1 MIRETYKG
9 RQLKATKGKSYG
21 KSRIV
26 VNGTECGEWLG
37 TQADVIE
44 WAKRTID
51 DVDARPFE
59 GRWAECWYEPGTY
72 ELNEI
77 GHVAAPGGVCSCD
90 LCKAEPWNS
99 CQNITAGG
107 VCVCDHCMKPYLAA
121 KPTEVEGETAKEA
134 EAAEPV
140 TVPAA
145 TWTDTTNRL
154 GRPYADANRW
164 EVAANGTTYT
174 VERSMSAYHI
184 WNDGEW
190 LGMHGNKG
198 EVEAAITALA
208 PTEEVVE
215 EVTKTEEASDTDIVK
230 TFETKADEI
239 AKANGWTIA
248 RAETVMLRYLRDTSP
263 AEAAT
268 IAEALLQRTRQAA

>member
-9 RQLKATKGKSYG
+9 RQLKAVKGKSFG
-21 KSRIV
+21 KSRIS

-51 DVDARPFE
+51 DVDSRPFE
-59 GRWAECWYEPGTY
+59 GRWNECWYEPGTY
-72 ELNEI
+72 ELNEH
-77 GHVAAPGGVCSCD
+77 GHVVAPGGICSCD
-90 LCKAEPWNS
+90 YCEKRRIQPCA
-99 CQNITAGG
+99 NITAGG
-107 VCVCDHCMKPYLAA
+107 VCVCDHCMKPYLADSA
-121 KPTEVEGETAKEA
+121 EKTAPEI
-134 EAAEPV
+134 
-140 TVPAA
+140 
-145 TWTDTTNRL
+145 TWTDKTDRR

-164 EVAANGTTYT
+164 EITANGTAYT

-190 LGMHGNKG
+190 LGMHANKAG
-198 EVEAAITALA
+198 VEAAITALA
-208 PTEEVVE
+208 PAKEAVE
-215 EVTKTEEASDTDIVK
+215 EVTKTEEASDADVIK
-230 TFETKADEI
+230 AFETKADEI
-239 AKANGWTIA
+239 AKANGWTVT

-268 IAEALLQRTRQAA
+268 IAAALQKRRDLAA

>member
-59 GRWAECWYEPGTY
+59 GRWAECWYAPGTY

-90 LCKAEPWNS
+90 LCKTEPWNS

-107 VCVCDHCMKPYLAA
+107 VCVCDHCMKPHLADS
-121 KPTEVEGETAKEA
+121 VEQETG
-134 EAAEPV
+134 AAPEI
-140 TVPAA
+140 
-145 TWTDTTNRL
+145 TWTDVTDRRM
-154 GRPYADANRW
+154 RPYADANRW
-164 EVAANGTTYT
+164 EVTAHGKTYL
-174 VERSMSAYHI
+174 VERTMHFAHHV
-184 WNDGEW
+184 WHDGEW
-190 LGMHGNKG
+190 LGMYATRD

-208 PTEEVVE
+208 PTEGAVE
-215 EVTKTEEASDTDIVK
+215 EVTKTEEASDADVIK
-230 TFETKADEI
+230 AFETKADEI
-239 AKANGWTIA
+239 AKANNWTIA

-268 IAEALLQRTRQAA
+268 VAEALLQRTHQAA